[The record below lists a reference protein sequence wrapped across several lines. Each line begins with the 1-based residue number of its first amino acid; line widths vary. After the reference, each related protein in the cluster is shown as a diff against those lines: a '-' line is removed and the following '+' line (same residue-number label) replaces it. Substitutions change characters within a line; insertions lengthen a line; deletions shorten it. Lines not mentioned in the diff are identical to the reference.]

1 MNGPVLG
8 PQGFATELFEDEPG
22 ENEDE
27 EGVEAKVSV
36 EIAADSR
43 PLQPQETGD
52 NRMFE
57 KMAMLSGI
65 VNKLKGPPH
74 EKYRMFEKMAVLSV
88 TVNN

>member
-8 PQGFATELFEDEPG
+8 PQRFATELFEDEPG

-36 EIAADSR
+36 EKAADSR

-52 NRMFE
+52 HR
-57 KMAMLSGI
+57 
-65 VNKLKGPPH
+65 V
-74 EKYRMFEKMAVLSV
+74 FEKMAVLSGIV
-88 TVNN
+88 YHLKGPYH

>member
-8 PQGFATELFEDEPG
+8 PQRFATELFEDEPG

-52 NRMFE
+52 
-57 KMAMLSGI
+57 
-65 VNKLKGPPH
+65 H
-74 EKYRMFEKMAVLSV
+74 RMFEKMAVLSV
-88 TVNN
+88 TVIN